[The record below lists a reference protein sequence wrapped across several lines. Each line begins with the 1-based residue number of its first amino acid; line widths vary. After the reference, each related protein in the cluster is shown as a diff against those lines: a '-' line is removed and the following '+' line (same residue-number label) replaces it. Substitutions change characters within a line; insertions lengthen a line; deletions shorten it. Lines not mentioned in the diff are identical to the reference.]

1 MTGAAARR
9 AAARRTAVTFVLNL
23 RRQAAAGYWFVAL
36 LAGLAVG
43 AVLLALTGDP
53 LRWWPVV
60 VLSELTITSFYFAA
74 VQVLRER
81 GEGILAAQAI
91 TPLGPG
97 EYLTALAGSLCL
109 LALAEVG
116 ALVLVAHGAAV
127 RWPVLAIGVVLVS
140 SLYVLYGV
148 IAVAGYE
155 TIGAFLLPSGLWTI
169 VLGVPILPLLGVP
182 GGWWL
187 WCHPLQPA
195 VVLIEI
201 AFGARPAG
209 AAVPCVLLGATWC
222 ALLFLAARVRLVRAV
237 TPRSVAL

>member
-1 MTGAAARR
+1 MTGTGARR
-9 AAARRTAVTFVLNL
+9 ATARRTAATLVLDL

-36 LAGLAVG
+36 LAGLTVG
-43 AVLLALTGDP
+43 AVLLSLAGDP
-53 LRWWPVV
+53 LRWWPLV
-60 VLSELTITSFYFAA
+60 VLSELSITSFYFAA

-148 IAVAGYE
+148 IVVVGYE
-155 TIGAFLLPSGLWTI
+155 TIGAFLLPSGVWTLI
-169 VLGVPILPLLGVP
+169 LGVPLLPLLGVLD
-182 GGWWL
+182 GWWL

>member
-1 MTGAAARR
+1 MTGAGARR

-81 GEGILAAQAI
+81 GEGILTAQAI

-148 IAVAGYE
+148 IVVVGYE
-155 TIGAFLLPSGLWTI
+155 TIGAFLLPSGVWTLI
-169 VLGVPILPLLGVP
+169 LGVPLLPLLGVLD
-182 GGWWL
+182 GWWL
-187 WCHPLQPA
+187 WCHPLQPV

>member
-1 MTGAAARR
+1 MTGTGARR

-140 SLYVLYGV
+140 SLYVPYGV
-148 IAVAGYE
+148 IVVVGYE
-155 TIGAFLLPSGLWTI
+155 TIGAFLLP
-169 VLGVPILPLLGVP
+169 LLGVLD
-182 GGWWL
+182 GWWL

>member
-148 IAVAGYE
+148 IVVVGYE
-155 TIGAFLLPSGLWTI
+155 TIGAFLLPSGVWTLI
-169 VLGVPILPLLGVP
+169 LGVPLLGVLD
-182 GGWWL
+182 GWWL

>member
-1 MTGAAARR
+1 MTGAGARR

-74 VQVLRER
+74 
-81 GEGILAAQAI
+81 QAI

-148 IAVAGYE
+148 IVVVGYE
-155 TIGAFLLPSGLWTI
+155 TIGAFLLPSGVWTLI
-169 VLGVPILPLLGVP
+169 LGVPLLPLLGVLD
-182 GGWWL
+182 GWWL
-187 WCHPLQPA
+187 WCHPLQPV

>member
-1 MTGAAARR
+1 MTGAGARR
-9 AAARRTAVTFVLNL
+9 AAIRRTAVTFVLDL

-148 IAVAGYE
+148 IVVVGYE
-155 TIGAFLLPSGLWTI
+155 TIGAFLLPSGVWTLI
-169 VLGVPILPLLGVP
+169 LGVPLLPLLGVP
-182 GGWWL
+182 DGWWL

-222 ALLFLAARVRLVRAV
+222 ALLFLAARVRLVHAV
-237 TPRSVAL
+237 TPRGVAL

>member
-1 MTGAAARR
+1 MTGAGARR
-9 AAARRTAVTFVLNL
+9 AAVTFVLDL

-109 LALAEVG
+109 LALPEVG

-148 IAVAGYE
+148 IVVVGYE
-155 TIGAFLLPSGLWTI
+155 TIGAFLLPSGVWTLI
-169 VLGVPILPLLGVP
+169 LGVPLLPLLGVP
-182 GGWWL
+182 DGWWL

-209 AAVPCVLLGATWC
+209 AAVPCVLLGAAWC

-237 TPRSVAL
+237 TPRGVAL